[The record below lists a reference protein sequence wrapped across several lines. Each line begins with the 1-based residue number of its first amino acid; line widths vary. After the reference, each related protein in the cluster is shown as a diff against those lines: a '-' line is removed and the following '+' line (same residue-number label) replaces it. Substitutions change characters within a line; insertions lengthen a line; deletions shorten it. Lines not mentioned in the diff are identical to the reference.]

1 MRGCSRYMGP
11 LILMAAGV
19 MFLIGGVSVGIF
31 MTRAAQQAAE
41 RATRLPPATARDIER
56 SAIGA
61 EALIEGVIDARNPAR
76 IRNFVAY
83 VREEYRGID
92 TIGSRHQEVWK
103 EDERWTPPL
112 LIRVADGAVRIAND
126 TYRVEEPPVRWQE
139 SDRLEWNG
147 FSGEG
152 TKRYLGFEAG
162 NSVTAIGRIVDE
174 LEGRAIEAEFIFGG
188 TRSQYIAY
196 QRATTSIA
204 PIAGLISGGIGV
216 LMILGGIWYLLRHML
231 RGV

>member
-19 MFLIGGVSVGIF
+19 IFLIGGVSVGIF
-31 MTRAAQQAAE
+31 MTRAARQAAE
-41 RATRLPPATARDIER
+41 RATRLSPATVRDIER

-61 EALIEGVIDARNPAR
+61 EALVEGVIDARNPTR
-76 IRNFVAY
+76 VRNFVAY

-92 TIGSRHQEVWK
+92 TTNNREEWK

-112 LIRVADGAVRIAND
+112 LVQVTDGAVRIAND
-126 TYRVEEPPVRWQE
+126 TYRIEEPPVQWQE

-152 TKRYLGFEAG
+152 TKRYRGFEAG
-162 NSVTAIGRIVDE
+162 NSVTTLGRIVDS

-196 QRATTSIA
+196 QRATMSIA
-204 PIAGLISGGIGV
+204 PIAGLIAGGIGTV
-216 LMILGGIWYLLRHML
+216 MILGGVWYIL
-231 RGV
+231 RGG